1 MSIIGIGVDIIEI
14 KRIEKSIKNF
24 GKDFL
29 NKIFTENEIAYVKK
43 YKFPNQH
50 YAVRFAA
57 KEAVYKALGLKD
69 VSWKNIEIL
78 NDKDGKP
85 YCKFLN
91 KKIKHKVFISL
102 SHSEHYA
109 VANAIVSSK

>member
-1 MSIIGIGVDIIEI
+1 MKILGTGIDIIEVDRIENAI
-14 KRIEKSIKNF
+14 KRW
-24 GKDFL
+24 GDGFL
-29 NKIFTENEIAYVKK
+29 KHVFTENEIAYVKK
-43 YKFPNQH
+43 HKFPNQH

-78 NDKDGKP
+78 NDKEGRP
-85 YCKFLN
+85 YCRFLN
-91 KKIKHKVFISL
+91 KKIQKKVFISL